1 MKIKVELLILFILIN
16 GLTFIVNGQPCN
28 DLLNKI
34 DIKNLKNQS
43 YLKLAKQI
51 NCDSTNGTTIEDRI
65 CANLELQKQDSLL
78 NIALSIRINECNT
91 SGDTTLLKKLLLSQ
105 DLWERY
111 RYAHCSSCVLD
122 ENRFDMITFLRCATN
137 ITIKRRDDLDK
148 ICDY

>member
-1 MKIKVELLILFILIN
+1 MKIKVQLLIIFLFIN
-16 GLTFIVNGQPCN
+16 GLTFIVNGQTCN
-28 DLLNKI
+28 DPPSKI

-43 YLKLAKQI
+43 YLKLISQI

-78 NIALSIRINECNT
+78 NIALNIRIEYCIT
-91 SGDTTLLKKLLLSQ
+91 SGDTILLNKILLSQ

-111 RYAHCSSCVLD
+111 RYAHCNTCVLE
-122 ENRFDMITFLRCATN
+122 ENSFDMITFLRCATDV
-137 ITIKRRDDLDK
+137 TIKRRDDLDK